1 MPHTSPELAVPPPL
15 ARGTAAHGADEPQL
29 VRAIASSTSSSAKAV
44 APALRL
50 SGITLSFGGIQALSG
65 IDLTVAQGEIRAII
79 GPNGAGKSS
88 LVNVISGLYRPDGG
102 GISLDGRA
110 FAKVSPAQLAGLGV
124 ARTFQNLALF
134 KGLSVRDNIAL
145 GRVQYTRSTFVE
157 QLIGLGRARRE
168 LVDARERAAQVID
181 FVGLADVQDRLE
193 IGRAHV

>member
-1 MPHTSPELAVPPPL
+1 MKAIEI
-15 ARGTAAHGADEPQL
+15 AD
-29 VRAIASSTSSSAKAV
+29 VRKRYKS
-44 APALRL
+44 L
-50 SGITLSFGGIQALSG
+50 QALSG

-88 LVNVISGLYRPDGG
+88 LVNIISGLYRPDGG

-145 GRVQYTRSTFVE
+145 GRVEYTRSTFVE
-157 QLIGLGRARRE
+157 QLIGLGRARRRCA
-168 LVDARERAAQVID
+168 LFI
-181 FVGLADVQDRLE
+181 
-193 IGRAHV
+193 